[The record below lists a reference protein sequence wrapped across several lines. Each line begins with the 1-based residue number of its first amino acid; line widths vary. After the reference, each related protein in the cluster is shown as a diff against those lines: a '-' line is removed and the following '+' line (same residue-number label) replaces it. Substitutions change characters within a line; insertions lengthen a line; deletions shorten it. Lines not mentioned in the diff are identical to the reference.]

1 MIKSQLV
8 PTGCRLSVR
17 ICASGV
23 RVESLGQ
30 APNLRSGAAAEN
42 SRRLS
47 PAAFQPL
54 LYHECRHRRY
64 YASFK
69 QSISRCP
76 KHYAGEGWLL
86 LQERLFGLRAF
97 CPIGSPIVWSIH
109 VCPRFSFATSKR
121 RNATVKQKRDA
132 SAAGPVLET
141 NPGDFP
147 AKYRAPADHPASE
160 SLSCAENSSKL
171 KATRCL
177 AFNCLDM
184 PCYCTT
190 CGAPEPPEQDSN
202 FVKRDGLCRRQKRSL
217 RRAFITPHSE
227 TLGSRPGISWQNT
240 HLFRCIVRPT
250 LSRRM
255 PMCLSFKP

>member
-1 MIKSQLV
+1 MIKSKLV

-109 VCPRFSFATSKR
+109 GCLDSLLPLARGKNVMRAPRDLSLR
-121 RNATVKQKRDA
+121 HI
-132 SAAGPVLET
+132 PVI
-141 NPGDFP
+141 P

-160 SLSCAENSSKL
+160 SLPCAENSSKL

-190 CGAPEPPEQDSN
+190 CGAPEPPEQGSN
-202 FVKRDGLCRRQKRSL
+202 FVKREGLC
-217 RRAFITPHSE
+217 
-227 TLGSRPGISWQNT
+227 
-240 HLFRCIVRPT
+240 
-250 LSRRM
+250 
-255 PMCLSFKP
+255 